1 MFFREYQSSIKIQTR
16 KEFAMLFI
24 LAMLATIGG
33 ILFVSL
39 PEVVK
44 QDILFKIVEA
54 LSKGAHSA
62 SDIVSKTGEG
72 IVKFLLRGTIVGTV
86 AVVGFSVL
94 DMVADQR
101 LQLPTSQV
109 QILKDYW
116 HLIDKAAQESDTDPY
131 MIAAIWRVEN
141 SLLPTGPSNQQ
152 GIGGFYSAVQ
162 AGERFPVGQLSD
174 GEILSQLT
182 RIGNILHGKCPG
194 VDISYTSQN
203 NYSEDHMWARALCF
217 ATYNG
222 SQRTLVRGVYQSN
235 GQVFNNLPGRP
246 ETNGLIICLT
256 DGCTK
261 VGPMQHDGYET
272 SYRKIKAHVV
282 SNPQM
287 KGGVTDPIQAIV
299 RITDKVSG
307 ELERMAMALDAITI
321 AWKAQN
327 IVEEAYVSVIKP
339 VQEDKLAWPGP
350 SNTWIQFAFG
360 SPPRYSWSS
369 FHNGVDIDAPGF
381 RPFTVT
387 SASTG
392 RVIYAQY
399 MDACNMGVVK
409 VQWTRSKQVVYVHL
423 DPDNLRVGRGDEV
436 VPGQVIG
443 TVYDGKTTCSDG
455 PHLHFMLVEN
465 GVPINPQPYLVK
477 E

>member
-1 MFFREYQSSIKIQTR
+1 
-16 KEFAMLFI
+16 MLFI
-24 LAMLATIGG
+24 LAGLATIGG
-33 ILFVSL
+33 ILFATL
-39 PEVVK
+39 PEVVR
-44 QDILFKIVEA
+44 QDILLKVMEA

-62 SDIVSKTGEG
+62 SEIVTKTGEG

-101 LQLPTSQV
+101 LQLPASQV
-109 QILKDYW
+109 QILKNYW
-116 HLIDKAAQESDTDPY
+116 PLIDEAARASDTDPY
-131 MIAAIWRVEN
+131 MIAAVWRVEN

-162 AGERFPVGQLSD
+162 AGERFPVGEMSE

-182 RIGNILHGKCPG
+182 QIGNILHSKCPG

-203 NYSEDHMWARALCF
+203 NNSEDHMWSRALCF

-235 GQVFNNLPGRP
+235 GQVFNNLPGHP
-246 ETNGLIICLT
+246 QTKGLNICLT
-256 DGCTK
+256 DGCTR

-272 SYRKIKAHVV
+272 GYRKIRAHVV
-282 SNPQM
+282 SHPQM
-287 KGGVTDPIQAIV
+287 TGGKVTGPIEAVI

-327 IVEEAYVSVIKP
+327 LVEEAYVSVVKP
-339 VQEDKLAWPGP
+339 PTEGKLAWPGP

-360 SPPRYSWSS
+360 SPPGYSWSS

-392 RVIYAQY
+392 KVTYAQY

-409 VQWTRSKQVVYVHL
+409 VEWTRSKTVVYVHL
-423 DPDNLRVGRGDEV
+423 DSDTLKVGKGDEV
-436 VPGQVIG
+436 EIGQVIG

-465 GVPINPQPYLVK
+465 GIPINPQPYL
-477 E
+477 ERR